1 MTQSTK
7 QAFVKLATAGNA
19 FAWVLPENINKV
31 EAKLNKV
38 KAPRWGQTFT
48 DQRDSKRHFP
58 QYKAGMS
65 TGEYISR
72 YESIN
77 SGLSLT
83 KSYDT
88 SAFPENSTAYDDSM
102 PLCEVD
108 ENPDYDPAD
117 DIAPVAKVKA
127 KPARRD
133 IKGERIAELEDLLLE
148 ALPFIEDLTEDPHY
162 KQGKV
167 LAFRAKI
174 RTALGIK

>member
-7 QAFVKLATAGNA
+7 QTFVKLATAANSI
-19 FAWVLPENINKV
+19 AWVLPQNIEKI
-31 EAKLNKV
+31 ESKLNKV
-38 KAPRWGQTFT
+38 KAPKWGQTFT
-48 DQRDSKRHFP
+48 DQRDTKRHFP
-58 QYKAGMS
+58 QYTAGMG

-72 YESIN
+72 YESLN
-77 SGLSLT
+77 RGLEFT
-83 KSYDT
+83 KPYDI
-88 SAFPENSTAYDDSM
+88 SAFPENSTDYDGDI
-102 PLCEVD
+102 PLFVAD

-127 KPARRD
+127 KSARRD
-133 IKGERIAELEDLLLE
+133 IKGERIAELEDILLE

-174 RTALGIK
+174 RAALDIK